1 MHEALFNGFDE
12 IVRGWDRIP
21 SADDAHAGLTE
32 AVQSKELSVL
42 LLGAAQD
49 GTPLLAFGDPADE
62 RPRLLLIGGGAGD
75 SVLSIAVT
83 AQLLAARRELL
94 AGWNVWAICAA
105 DPASARLNDGTLGQL
120 RPKAADHAMQ
130 RRLAW
135 GPGEDPE
142 RNLPV
147 DHGRLYQPQAPI
159 DGLPEDWVPSSSE
172 SVALA
177 RAIAHLKPDLTVS
190 LREVPAGGVTIG
202 SSQELTDEDYQRLVG
217 AIAGD
222 RLFVFAA
229 GKQREGRQV
238 HGQGGLLVL
247 PSIEE
252 ELARAASAD
261 ADEQARL
268 IGGVGIWQALN
279 AADPDA
285 LYLTVDV
292 PRFTA
297 AALNDES
304 ESDQVRDVVVEIENR
319 ERKGAPVPFRVIRLH
334 RPGHPA
340 HEQELRV
347 EPAKGDGFAEGR
359 HEAVPA
365 AAGWLA
371 VEAHL
376 ERRQVLRDALA
387 EFERCLPQLEHQ
399 DHLRS
404 MQLLR
409 AMSEGQDSLLVG
421 YQSNKR
427 YGRRATVAEAF
438 YWASVFPFM
447 TALILAEARRG
458 LEREN
463 REDREVKATLAK
475 LDELLDS
482 QLQGAAALTATPV
495 ADAAGLMARFAAAA
509 AQIAAAGG
517 PALLLATQRRDRAQK
532 TFAEKRKRAR
542 HVRQLKLPKPERAI
556 ADRELA
562 DAEAELERCEA
573 ALSALTP
580 AAREEPTEQADTPGP
595 AILEAAV
602 ESEPQQGEP
611 QRPDEPADRP
621 EPAQAAQPQP
631 QPENVA
637 ESVSSDPEPAEEI
650 SVEDAPLDA
659 VDKPEV
665 ETVQELTQELPVQ
678 PPTAGLPGDAPQ
690 ELAVPDE
697 PPSEPEELVVD
708 QPALPVQAANSE
720 PPAADPQDP
729 RSEEELSAELQ
740 ALMGQLQPGEDEQP
754 PPEQTPQAI
763 DSVEDTPAAP
773 QAAQDDSEE
782 ERPGPGELDVEMLL
796 PKHLPLPAE
805 WGRGPMVWEHQLP
818 DREDPPPFRRMLKEL
833 LDENTGEDAP
843 ARELTQQFS
852 EAEDDSSV
860 ELEPAQPAQN
870 IGDLRGST
878 VGFRRS
884 RVDLRGR
891 PPELIPRLAAVAG
904 TGGRFE
910 RRRRRIPIT

>member
-1 MHEALFNGFDE
+1 MDDALFNGFDE
-12 IVRGWDRIP
+12 IVRRWDRIP

-32 AVQSKELSVL
+32 AVQSKDLSVL

-83 AQLLAARRELL
+83 AHLLAQRRELL

-120 RPKAADHAMQ
+120 RPKAADHALQ

-147 DHGRLYQPQAPI
+147 DHDRLYQPQARI
-159 DGLPEDWVPSSSE
+159 DGLPEDWVPSSPE

-202 SSQELTDEDYQRLVG
+202 SSQELADDDYRRLVE
-217 AIAGD
+217 AIASD

-238 HGQGGLLVL
+238 HGQNGLLVL

-252 ELARAASAD
+252 ELARAASSD

-268 IGGVGIWQALN
+268 IGGVGTWQALN

-297 AALNDES
+297 AALNDEG

-319 ERKGAPVPFRVIRLH
+319 ERKSAPVPFRVIRLH

-347 EPAKGDGFAEGR
+347 EPAKGEGFAEGR

-409 AMSEGQDSLLVG
+409 AMAEGQDSLLVG

-475 LDELLDS
+475 VDELLDS

-495 ADAAGLMARFAAAA
+495 AEAAGLMARFAAAA
-509 AQIAAAGG
+509 AEIGAAGG

-542 HVRQLKLPKPERAI
+542 HVRQLKLPKPERAL

-562 DAEAELERCEA
+562 DAEADLERCEA
-573 ALSALTP
+573 ALAALTQAP
-580 AAREEPTEQADTPGP
+580 HEEQPEQAATPEP
-595 AILEAAV
+595 ATAEAAV
-602 ESEPQQGEP
+602 DAAAEQEQPQPAAGAV
-611 QRPDEPADRP
+611 EPASRP
-621 EPAQAAQPQP
+621 EPEPVREQDSDAQP
-631 QPENVA
+631 
-637 ESVSSDPEPAEEI
+637 VSPAPEPAKEI
-650 SVEDAPLDA
+650 TVEDVPD
-659 VDKPEV
+659 
-665 ETVQELTQELPVQ
+665 ETVQAPPHEVPVE
-678 PPTAGLPGDAPQ
+678 PPAPDLAGNAAE
-690 ELAVPDE
+690 ELAIPAE
-697 PPSEPEELVVD
+697 PAAEPEELVVD
-708 QPALPVQAANSE
+708 ESASPEQDADEE
-720 PPAADPQDP
+720 PPAADPQDQ
-729 RSEEELSAELQ
+729 RSEEELGAELQ
-740 ALMGQLQPGEDEQP
+740 ALMGQLESDQGEQP
-754 PPEQTPQAI
+754 APETGQAPQAI
-763 DSVEDTPAAP
+763 DSVEDAPAAQETP
-773 QAAQDDSEE
+773 QTDSQE

-833 LDENTGEDAP
+833 IDEHSGEDAP
-843 ARELTQQFS
+843 AGELTQQFS

-891 PPELIPRLAAVAG
+891 PPELVPRLKAVAG

-910 RRRRRIPIT
+910 RRRRRIPIS